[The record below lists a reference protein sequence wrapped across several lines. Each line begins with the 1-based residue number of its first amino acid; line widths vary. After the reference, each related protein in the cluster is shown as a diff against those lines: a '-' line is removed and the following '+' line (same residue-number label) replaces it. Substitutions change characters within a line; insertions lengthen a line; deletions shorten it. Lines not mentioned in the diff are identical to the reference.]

1 MTFYLKRPI
10 LSSKLSIRVDPLKIV
25 SKKRQ
30 ISIVEILLGVCGW
43 KDEAR
48 KNRYTAKDEK
58 DKGKVPMMKK
68 IKKTIPSNFIEWDIS
83 IVKAKSPKHV
93 NKHAE

>member
-25 SKKRQ
+25 SKKNK
-30 ISIVEILLGVCGW
+30 ILLLKYYLAYAVG
-43 KDEAR
+43 KTKLE

-58 DKGKVPMMKK
+58 DKGKVLMMKK
-68 IKKTIPSNFIEWDIS
+68 IKKTIPSNFIEGDIS
-83 IVKAKSPKHV
+83 IVKAKSPKRV

>member
-30 ISIVEILLGVCGW
+30 ISIVETLLGVCDW

-48 KNRYTAKDEK
+48 K
-58 DKGKVPMMKK
+58 KK
-68 IKKTIPSNFIEWDIS
+68 YVYRKR
-83 IVKAKSPKHV
+83 
-93 NKHAE
+93 